1 MLAFTMTAEIG
12 TIERFSSPEKLTGY
26 TGLCPRVH
34 QSGGSDRRGPLSKHG
49 PRYPR

>member
-1 MLAFTMTAEIG
+1 VLAFTMTAEIG